1 MKNVIAIPH
10 LGASTEESEDNCAVM
25 AAHELM
31 DYIENGNIKNSV
43 NFPDASLPQSGDYRL
58 CVLHKNEPGIV
69 AKLATVVA
77 DEKLNIANMI
87 NKSKGEYAYT
97 IIEINGSLPK
107 TSVEKVAS
115 LENIIRT
122 RVIEKA

>member
-25 AAHELM
+25 AAHELK